1 MPDSSALEERH
12 GFLPA
17 KDNLRLFRRS
27 LVPSAPRGAVLVV
40 HGYADHSGRYLEV
53 MGHLAARGFAA
64 HALDYRGHGQAD
76 GRRGHIESFSQY
88 LDDIDLFL
96 GQVVEETKGL
106 KRFFLAHS
114 HGALIILSYALAH
127 PNAAVA
133 GAVLTDPYLK
143 LAFAPPPVLV
153 AISGLLSRVVPWFA
167 VKNQL
172 KAAMLTS
179 DEAIQ
184 RATER
189 DPLYNHTTTP
199 RWFIESNRAQRNV
212 LQRAPEY
219 RWPSL
224 ILQGGADPV
233 ASPDA
238 TKGFFERSGSKD
250 KELIVYEGFR
260 HEIMNEVGRAR
271 VYEDIARWIEA
282 RT

>member
-1 MPDSSALEERH
+1 MSQSAFEERS

-27 LVPSAPRGAVLVV
+27 IVPPNPKAAVLVL

-53 MGHLAARGFAA
+53 MGHLAAQGFAV

-88 LDDIDLFL
+88 LDDIELFL
-96 GQVVEETKGL
+96 GSVVEETTGL

-114 HGALIILSYALAH
+114 HGALIVLAYALAH
-127 PNAAVA
+127 PKAAVS

-143 LAFAPPPVLV
+143 LAFAPPAALV
-153 AISGLLSRVVPWFA
+153 AISGLLSKVVPWMPF
-167 VKNQL
+167 KNRLQ
-172 KAAMLTS
+172 AQMLTH

-189 DPLYNHTTTP
+189 DPLYNSMTTP
-199 RWFIESNRAQRNV
+199 RWFVESTRAQREVIANAV
-212 LQRAPEY
+212 DY

-224 ILQGGADPV
+224 VLLGGEDPI
-233 ASPDA
+233 ASGETTRA
-238 TKGFFERSGSKD
+238 FFEHIGSKD
-250 KELIVYEGFR
+250 KELVVYEGFR
-260 HEIMNEVGRAR
+260 HEIMNEVGRER
-271 VYEDIARWIEA
+271 VYADIARWLEA
-282 RT
+282 RV

>member
-53 MGHLAARGFAA
+53 MGHLAARGF
-64 HALDYRGHGQAD
+64 
-76 GRRGHIESFSQY
+76 
-88 LDDIDLFL
+88 
-96 GQVVEETKGL
+96 
-106 KRFFLAHS
+106 
-114 HGALIILSYALAH
+114 AH